1 MAKKKLN
8 IAIIGHGFMGRAH
21 SNAWIKLPKFF
32 DIDYEPVLKV
42 VVGGNNPAEEF
53 AERWGYEE
61 VSYDWKEVVE
71 RKDIDV
77 VAILTPTA
85 KHKEIAIAA
94 MKAGK
99 HVICEKPCALDFE
112 EAKEMA
118 ETAKTAG
125 VVTLLNH
132 NYRKVPA
139 IVLAKKMIDE
149 GALGDILQYRGTYL
163 QEWIIDPNFP
173 LTWHLK
179 KETAGGG
186 PLYDLGSHAVDLA
199 RYLVGEPKSVM
210 GATKTFIKER
220 PKPASLQS
228 AFSSDVD
235 EKSAEMGDVTV
246 DDAAFFLAEFEN
258 GVFGSFD
265 TSRFSWGRK
274 NYNVFEVNGTKGT
287 ICFNLERFNELEYY
301 NAEDPADRQ
310 GFRTI
315 SVTEGCHEYANHWW
329 PQGHIIGYEHTF
341 VHAFYDFVKAIET
354 NGKAS
359 PDFEDGARIMRVLN
373 AVQRSAAEDRRVDVS
388 EIGEI

>member
-42 VVGGNNPAEEF
+42 VVGGKNPVEEF
-53 AERWGYEE
+53 AEKWGYEE
-61 VSYDWKEVVE
+61 TAYDWREVVA
-71 RKDIDV
+71 RDDIDV
-77 VAILTPTA
+77 VAILTPTGQ
-85 KHKEIAIAA
+85 HKEIAIAA

-99 HVICEKPCALDFE
+99 HVICEKPCALNYAE
-112 EAKEMA
+112 CREMA
-118 ETAKTAG
+118 DVAKTAG
-125 VVTLLNH
+125 VVTMLNH

-139 IVLAKKMIDE
+139 VVLAKKMIDE
-149 GALGDILQYRGTYL
+149 GAIGDILQYRGAYL
-163 QEWIIDPNFP
+163 QEWIIDPNCP

-199 RYLVGEPKSVM
+199 RFLVGEPVSVI
-210 GATKTFIKER
+210 GKTKTFISER
-220 PKPASLQS
+220 PMPGAVEAAFGSEAS
-228 AFSSDVD
+228 
-235 EKSAEMGDVTV
+235 KTSAEKGKVTV
-246 DDAAFFLAEFEN
+246 DDAAFFVVDFEN
-258 GVFGSFD
+258 GAMGSFD

-274 NYNVFEVNGTKGT
+274 NYHFFEVNGTKGT
-287 ICFNLERFNELEYY
+287 ITFDLERMNELEYY

-315 SVTEGCHEYANHWW
+315 SVTEGCHEYASHWW

-341 VHAFYDFVKAIET
+341 IHGFYEFVKALET
-354 NGKAS
+354 GGKAS
-359 PDFEDGARIMRVLN
+359 PDFEDGAKILRVLN
-373 AVQRSAAEDRRVDVS
+373 AVQKSSAENRRVDVT
-388 EIGEI
+388 EIV